1 VEDYP
6 GCSNLGL
13 KFLNKDFNKGNTKT
27 KASVIKAMITEWAK
41 LERIP
46 VGDPNPLTT
55 L

>member
-1 VEDYP
+1 MEDYP
-6 GCSNLGL
+6 GCSNLGK
-13 KFLNKDFNKGNTKT
+13 KFLRDFNEGNTKT
-27 KASVIKAMITEWAK
+27 SAFAIKAMITEWAK

>member
-1 VEDYP
+1 VEDNP

-13 KFLNKDFNKGNTKT
+13 KFLRDFNGKTKT
-27 KASVIKAMITEWAK
+27 KASEIKAMITEWAK

-46 VGDPNPLTT
+46 IGDPNPLTT

>member
-1 VEDYP
+1 MEDYP
-6 GCSNLGL
+6 GCTNLGL
-13 KFLNKDFNKGNTKT
+13 KFLRDFNEGNTKT
-27 KASVIKAMITEWAK
+27 SASVIKAMITEWAK

>member
-1 VEDYP
+1 METYT

-13 KFLNKDFNKGNTKT
+13 KFLRDFNGKTKT
-27 KASVIKAMITEWAK
+27 KASEIKAMITEWAK

-46 VGDPNPLTT
+46 IGDPNPLTT